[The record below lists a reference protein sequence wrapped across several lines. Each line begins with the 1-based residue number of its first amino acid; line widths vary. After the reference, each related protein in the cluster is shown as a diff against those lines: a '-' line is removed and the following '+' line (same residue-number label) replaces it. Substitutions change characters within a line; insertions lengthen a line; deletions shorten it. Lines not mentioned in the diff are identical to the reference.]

1 MRFDTPVYFQRIT
14 KGEYDASTGNY
25 SDDIVEETLKYADVT
40 DTGTQSLMLIYG
52 TIKQGSLTVRL
63 QNHYNEPFDRLRI
76 GETIYKVDSS
86 KKLRTKHVL
95 VVSEV
100 Q

>member
-1 MRFDTPVYFQRIT
+1 MRFDTPVYFQKIA

-25 SDDIVEETLKYADVT
+25 SDDIIEETLRYADVT
-40 DTGTQSLMLIYG
+40 DTGTQSLVLIYG

-76 GETIYKVDSS
+76 GETFYKVDSS
-86 KKLRTKHVL
+86 KKLRMKHIL
-95 VVSEV
+95 IVSEV

>member
-1 MRFDTPVYFQRIT
+1 MRFDTPVYFQKIT

-25 SDDIVEETLKYADVT
+25 GDDIVEEALRYADVT
-40 DTGTQSLMLIYG
+40 D
-52 TIKQGSLTVRL
+52 KQGSLTVRL
-63 QNHYNEPFDRLRI
+63 QKHYNEPFDRLRI
-76 GETIYKVDSS
+76 GSAFYKVDSS
-86 KKLRTKHVL
+86 RKLRAKHVL

>member
-25 SDDIVEETLKYADVT
+25 SDDIVEETLRYADVT

-63 QNHYNEPFDRLRI
+63 QNHYHEPFDRLRI
-76 GETIYKVDSS
+76 GSAFYKVDSS
-86 KKLRTKHVL
+86 KRLRMKHIL
-95 VVSEV
+95 IVSEV

>member
-1 MRFDTPVYFQRIT
+1 MRFDMPVYFQKIT

-25 SDDIVEETLKYADVT
+25 SNDIVEETLRYANVT
-40 DTGTQSLMLIYG
+40 DTGTQSLILIYG
-52 TIKQGSLTVRL
+52 TIKQESLTVRL

-76 GETIYKVDSS
+76 GSAFYKVDSS
-86 KKLRTKHVL
+86 KKLRMKHIL
-95 VVSEV
+95 IVSEV

>member
-1 MRFDTPVYFQRIT
+1 MRFDTPVYFQKVT

-25 SDDIVEETLKYADVT
+25 SDDIIEETLRYADVN
-40 DTGTQSLMLIYG
+40 DTGTQTLMLIYG

-63 QNHYNEPFDRLRI
+63 QNHYDEPFDRLRI

-86 KKLRTKHVL
+86 RKLRMKHVL
-95 VVSEV
+95 VASEV

>member
-1 MRFDTPVYFQRIT
+1 MRFDTPIYFQKVT

-25 SDDIVEETLKYADVT
+25 SDDIIEETLRYADVT

-63 QNHYNEPFDRLRI
+63 QNNYNEPFDRLRI
-76 GETIYKVDSS
+76 GSAFYKVDSS
-86 KKLRTKHVL
+86 KKLRMKHIL
-95 VVSEV
+95 IVSEA

>member
-25 SDDIVEETLKYADVT
+25 GDDIIEETLRYADVT
-40 DTGTQSLMLIYG
+40 DTGTQTLMLIYG
-52 TIKQGSLTVRL
+52 TIKQGCLTVRL
-63 QNHYNEPFDRLRI
+63 QNQYNEPFDRLRI
-76 GETIYKVDSS
+76 GDMIYKVDSS
-86 KKLRTKHVL
+86 RKLRTKHVL

>member
-1 MRFDTPVYFQRIT
+1 MRFDTPVYFQKII

-25 SDDIVEETLKYADVT
+25 SNDIVEETLRYADIT

-63 QNHYNEPFDRLRI
+63 QNHYDEPFDRLRI
-76 GETIYKVDSS
+76 GDVIYKVDSS
-86 KKLRTKHVL
+86 RKLRTKHVL

>member
-1 MRFDTPVYFQRIT
+1 MRFDTPVYFQKII
-14 KGEYDASTGNY
+14 KGKYDASTGNY
-25 SDDIVEETLKYADVT
+25 SDDIVEETLKYADVN
-40 DTGTQSLMLIYG
+40 DTGTQTLMLIYG

-86 KKLRTKHVL
+86 RKLRMKHVL

>member
-1 MRFDTPVYFQRIT
+1 MRFDTPVYFQKIT

-40 DTGTQSLMLIYG
+40 DTGTQSIMLIYG
-52 TIKQGSLTVRL
+52 SIKQGSLTVRL

-76 GETIYKVDSS
+76 GETIYRVDSS
-86 KKLRTKHVL
+86 RKLRMKHIL
-95 VVSEV
+95 IVSEV

>member
-1 MRFDTPVYFQRIT
+1 MRFDTPVYFQKIT

-25 SDDIVEETLKYADVT
+25 SNDIVEETLRYANVT

-76 GETIYKVDSS
+76 GSAFYKVDSS
-86 KKLRTKHVL
+86 KRLRMKHIL
-95 VVSEV
+95 IVSEV

>member
-1 MRFDTPVYFQRIT
+1 MRFDTPIYFQKIT

-25 SDDIVEETLKYADVT
+25 SNDIVEETLRYADIT

-86 KKLRTKHVL
+86 RKLRTKHVL

>member
-1 MRFDTPVYFQRIT
+1 MRFDTPIYFQKIA
-14 KGEYDASTGNY
+14 KGKYDASTGNY
-25 SDDIVEETLKYADVT
+25 SDDIVEEALRYADVS
-40 DTGTQSLMLIYG
+40 DTGTQTLMLIYG

-63 QNHYNEPFDRLRI
+63 QNHYDEPFDRLRI
-76 GETIYKVDSS
+76 GDVIYKVDSS
-86 KKLRTKHVL
+86 RKLRMKHVF

>member
-14 KGEYDASTGNY
+14 KGEYDESTGNY
-25 SDDIVEETLKYADVT
+25 SDDIVEETLRYADIT

-76 GETIYKVDSS
+76 GETIYNVDSS
-86 KKLRTKHVL
+86 RKLRTKHVL